1 MTRKRWPSMP
11 SGFLIAT
18 FSDAETL
25 LGAVR
30 ATTAENFR
38 IYDVFAPHPIHD
50 LDHAMGVRRS
60 RLPWV
65 TFIAGVL
72 ALTFALTFQFY
83 TTVLDWPL
91 NVGGKPDNS
100 TLAFVP
106 ICFELTVLISG
117 LATVAALFLRARL
130 YPGKKELLFAEGVT
144 DDTFALVLRRRE
156 APFDINRAWKLLEEN
171 GADRIRERE
180 AEA

>member
-1 MTRKRWPSMP
+1 MP
-11 SGFLIAT
+11 RSFLVAT

-25 LGAVR
+25 LQAVR
-30 ATTAENFR
+30 EVKEDDFR
-38 IYDVFAPHPIHD
+38 IYDVYAPYPIHG
-50 LDHAMGVRRS
+50 LDAAMGVRRS

-65 TFIAGVL
+65 TFIAGIM
-72 ALTFALTFQFY
+72 ALTFALTFLFY

-130 YPGKKELLFAEGVT
+130 YPGNKEFLFADGVT
-144 DDTFALVLRRRE
+144 NDTFALVLRQRGDG
-156 APFDINRAWKLLEEN
+156 FDVRRAWQILEES
-171 GADRIRERE
+171 GADRIREKE
-180 AEA
+180 VQS

>member
-1 MTRKRWPSMP
+1 MP
-11 SGFLIAT
+11 RSFLVAT
-18 FSDAETL
+18 FSDPDTL
-25 LGAVR
+25 LHAVQAVVR
-30 ATTAENFR
+30 ENFKV
-38 IYDVFAPHPIHD
+38 YDVYAPYPIHGMD
-50 LDHAMGVRRS
+50 AAMGVRRS

-65 TFIAGVL
+65 TFIVGCC
-72 ALTFALTFQFY
+72 ALTFALTFQLY
-83 TTVLDWPL
+83 TAVLDWPL

-106 ICFELTVLISG
+106 ICFELTVLLSG
-117 LATVAALFLRARL
+117 LATVAALFVRARL
-130 YPGKKELLFAEGVT
+130 FPGKKELLFAEGVT

-156 APFDINRAWKLLEEN
+156 APFDMNRAWKLLEEN